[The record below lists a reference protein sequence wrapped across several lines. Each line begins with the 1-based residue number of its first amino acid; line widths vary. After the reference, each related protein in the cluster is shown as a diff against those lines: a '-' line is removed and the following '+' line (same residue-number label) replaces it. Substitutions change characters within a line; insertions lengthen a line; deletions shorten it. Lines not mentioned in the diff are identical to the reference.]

1 MNAAT
6 AVAAPTVQH
15 APSTESSMGSSPAIA
30 HAAARTSVAASAR
43 QTLVRA
49 IRSEWIKLRTLRS
62 TWVTAVITLFM
73 TTGIGTLATVI
84 TSNPKYFG
92 SGSWKMA
99 ILGASFGQIVVAVLG
114 ALVITGE
121 YSSGQIR
128 SSLAAVPRRSRL
140 FWAKALVM
148 AVWSFALGAVS
159 ILLIW
164 ALSTPLIGERATSL
178 TNHEFL
184 GYVWGTGL
192 AYAGIG
198 LMALGLGFLLRST
211 AGAITV
217 VSSLLFILNLPLSIA
232 SNFWS
237 WAGKALYLTPSV
249 TISAVT
255 DPFSVQSNWAA
266 GSPAPWISH
275 SAAVAVFAAWVLVPL
290 LAGWLAFTSRDA

>member
-6 AVAAPTVQH
+6 AVAAPAVQH
-15 APSTESSMGSSPAIA
+15 APSTESSVGSSR
-30 HAAARTSVAASAR
+30 AAARVSAAAR

-49 IRSEWIKLRTLRS
+49 VRSEWIKLRTLRS

-84 TSNPKYFG
+84 TSKPEYFG
-92 SGSWKMA
+92 SDGWKMA

-140 FWAKALVM
+140 FWAKAMVM
-148 AVWSFALGAVS
+148 TVWSFSLGAVS
-159 ILLIW
+159 ILLTW
-164 ALSTPLIGERATSL
+164 VLSTPLIGERATSL
-178 TNHEFL
+178 TNHEFF

-217 VSSLLFILNLPLSIA
+217 VSSLLFILNIPLSIA

-249 TISAVT
+249 TISAVI
-255 DPFSVQSNWAA
+255 DPFSAQSGWAD
-266 GSPAPWISH
+266 GTNAPWVSH
-275 SAAVAVFAAWVLVPL
+275 SAAVVVFAAWVLVPL
-290 LAGWLAFTSRDA
+290 LVGWFAFTRRDA

>member
-15 APSTESSMGSSPAIA
+15 APSTESSVGSSR
-30 HAAARTSVAASAR
+30 AAARVSAAASAR

-49 IRSEWIKLRTLRS
+49 VRSEWIKLRTLRS
-62 TWVTAVITLFM
+62 TWVTAVITLFT
-73 TTGIGTLATVI
+73 TTGIGALATVI
-84 TSNPKYFG
+84 TSKPEYFG
-92 SGSWKMA
+92 SDSWKMT
-99 ILGASFGQIVVAVLG
+99 ILGAPFGQIVVAVLG

-140 FWAKALVM
+140 FWAKAMVM
-148 AVWSFALGAVS
+148 TVWSFALGAVS
-159 ILLIW
+159 ILLTW
-164 ALSTPLIGERATSL
+164 ALSAPLIGERAISL

-249 TISAVT
+249 TVSAVI
-255 DPFSVQSNWAA
+255 DPFSVQSNWAE
-266 GSPAPWISH
+266 GSTAPWIGH
-275 SAAVAVFAAWVLVPL
+275 SAAVAVFAAWAIVPL
-290 LAGWLAFTSRDA
+290 AIAAVVFTHRDA

>member
-6 AVAAPTVQH
+6 AIAAPTVQH
-15 APSTESSMGSSPAIA
+15 APSTESSMGSSR
-30 HAAARTSVAASAR
+30 AAARVSAAASAR

-62 TWVTAVITLFM
+62 TWVTAVITLFL
-73 TTGIGTLATVI
+73 TTGIGALATVI

-99 ILGASFGQIVVAVLG
+99 ILGAPFGQIVVAVLG

-159 ILLIW
+159 ILLTW
-164 ALSTPLIGERATSL
+164 VLSTPLIGERATSL

-198 LMALGLGFLLRST
+198 LMALGLGFLMRST
-211 AGAITV
+211 AGSITV
-217 VSSLLFILNLPLSIA
+217 VSSLLFILNIPLSIA

-290 LAGWLAFTSRDA
+290 LAGWIAFTSRDA

>member
-1 MNAAT
+1 
-6 AVAAPTVQH
+6 
-15 APSTESSMGSSPAIA
+15 
-30 HAAARTSVAASAR
+30 
-43 QTLVRA
+43 
-49 IRSEWIKLRTLRS
+49 
-62 TWVTAVITLFM
+62 VTAVITLFT
-73 TTGIGTLATVI
+73 TTGIGALATVI
-84 TSNPKYFG
+84 TSKPEYFG
-92 SGSWKMA
+92 SDSWKMT
-99 ILGASFGQIVVAVLG
+99 ILGAPFGQIVVAVLG

-140 FWAKALVM
+140 FWAKAMVM
-148 AVWSFALGAVS
+148 TVWSFALGAVS
-159 ILLIW
+159 ILLTW
-164 ALSTPLIGERATSL
+164 ALSAPLIGERAISL

-237 WAGKALYLTPSV
+237 WAGKALYLTPSL

-255 DPFSVQSNWAA
+255 DPFSTQSYWANGA
-266 GSPAPWISH
+266 DAPWLRSPE
-275 SAAVAVFAAWVLVPL
+275 SL
-290 LAGWLAFTSRDA
+290 

>member
-15 APSTESSMGSSPAIA
+15 APSTESSMGSSR
-30 HAAARTSVAASAR
+30 AAARVSAAASAR

-62 TWVTAVITLFM
+62 TWVTAVITLFL
-73 TTGIGTLATVI
+73 TTGIGALATVV

-99 ILGASFGQIVVAVLG
+99 ILGAPFGQIVVAVLG

-140 FWAKALVM
+140 FWAKAMVM
-148 AVWSFALGAVS
+148 TVWSFSLGAVS
-159 ILLIW
+159 ILLTW
-164 ALSTPLIGERATSL
+164 VLSTPLIGERATSL

-198 LMALGLGFLLRST
+198 LMALGLGFLMRST
-211 AGAITV
+211 AGSITV
-217 VSSLLFILNLPLSIA
+217 VSSLLFILNIPLSIA

-290 LAGWLAFTSRDA
+290 LAGWIAFTSRDA

>member
-6 AVAAPTVQH
+6 AIAAPAVQH
-15 APSTESSMGSSPAIA
+15 APSTESSMGSSRAV
-30 HAAARTSVAASAR
+30 ARVSAASAR
-43 QTLVRA
+43 QTLVRS

-62 TWVTAVITLFM
+62 TWVTAVITLFL
-73 TTGIGTLATVI
+73 TTGVGTLVTVI

-159 ILLIW
+159 ILLTW
-164 ALSTPLIGERATSL
+164 VLSTPLIGERATSL

-290 LAGWLAFTSRDA
+290 LAGWIAFTSRDA

>member
-15 APSTESSMGSSPAIA
+15 APSTESSVGSSR
-30 HAAARTSVAASAR
+30 AAARVSAAASAR

-49 IRSEWIKLRTLRS
+49 VRSEWIKLRTLRS
-62 TWVTAVITLFM
+62 TWVTAVITLFT
-73 TTGIGTLATVI
+73 TTGIGALATVI
-84 TSNPKYFG
+84 TSKPEYFG
-92 SGSWKMA
+92 SDSWKTA
-99 ILGASFGQIVVAVLG
+99 ILGAPFGQIVVAVLG

-140 FWAKALVM
+140 FWAKAMVM
-148 AVWSFALGAVS
+148 TVWSFALGALS

-164 ALSTPLIGERATSL
+164 ALSTPLIGERAASL
-178 TNHEFL
+178 TNHKFL

-217 VSSLLFILNLPLSIA
+217 VVSVLFVVTVPLQLAASKWEWINKVIGCLPSTV
-232 SNFWS
+232 S
-237 WAGKALYLTPSV
+237 
-249 TISAVT
+249 SAVS
-255 DPFSVQSNWAA
+255 DPFQNATQWGGDGVQFL
-266 GSPAPWISH
+266 SH
-275 SAAVAVFAAWVLVPL
+275 GQAIAVFVAWALVPLIAAWVV
-290 LAGWLAFTSRDA
+290 FSRRDA

>member
-92 SGSWKMA
+92 SDSWKTA
-99 ILGASFGQIVVAVLG
+99 ILGAPFGQIVVAVLG

-140 FWAKALVM
+140 FWAKATVM
-148 AVWSFALGAVS
+148 TVWSFALGALS

-178 TNHEFL
+178 TNHKFL

-198 LMALGLGFLLRST
+198 LMALGLGFLMRST
-211 AGAITV
+211 AGSITV

-290 LAGWLAFTSRDA
+290 LAGWIAFTSRDA

>member
-6 AVAAPTVQH
+6 AIAAPTVQH
-15 APSTESSMGSSPAIA
+15 APSTESSMGSSRAV
-30 HAAARTSVAASAR
+30 ARVSAAASAR

-62 TWVTAVITLFM
+62 TWVTAVITLFL
-73 TTGIGTLATVI
+73 TTGIGALATVI

-92 SGSWKMA
+92 SDSWKTA
-99 ILGASFGQIVVAVLG
+99 ILGAPFGQIVVAVLG

-140 FWAKALVM
+140 FWAKAMVM
-148 AVWSFALGAVS
+148 TVWSFALGAVS
-159 ILLIW
+159 ILLTW
-164 ALSTPLIGERATSL
+164 ALSAPLIGERAISL

-249 TISAVT
+249 TVSAVI
-255 DPFSVQSNWAA
+255 DPFSVQSNWADDA
-266 GSPAPWISH
+266 AAPWISH
-275 SAAVAVFAAWVLVPL
+275 SATVAVFAAWVLVPL

>member
-15 APSTESSMGSSPAIA
+15 APSTESSVGSSR
-30 HAAARTSVAASAR
+30 AAARVSAAASAR

-49 IRSEWIKLRTLRS
+49 VRSEWIKLRTLRS
-62 TWVTAVITLFM
+62 TWVTAVITLFT
-73 TTGIGTLATVI
+73 TTGIGALATVI
-84 TSNPKYFG
+84 TSKPEYFG
-92 SGSWKMA
+92 SDSWKTA
-99 ILGASFGQIVVAVLG
+99 ILGAPFGQIVVAVLG

-140 FWAKALVM
+140 FWAKAMVM
-148 AVWSFALGAVS
+148 TVWSFALGAVS
-159 ILLIW
+159 ILLTW
-164 ALSTPLIGERATSL
+164 ALSAPLIGERAISL

-237 WAGKALYLTPSV
+237 WAGKALYLTPSLTV
-249 TISAVT
+249 SAVI
-255 DPFSVQSNWAA
+255 DPFSVQSNWANGA
-266 GSPAPWISH
+266 DAPWIGH

-290 LAGWLAFTSRDA
+290 FAGWIASTRRDA

>member
-6 AVAAPTVQH
+6 AVAAPAVQH
-15 APSTESSMGSSPAIA
+15 APSTESSMGSSRAV
-30 HAAARTSVAASAR
+30 ARVSAASAR
-43 QTLVRA
+43 QTPVRS

-62 TWVTAVITLFM
+62 TWVTAAITLFM

-84 TSNPKYFG
+84 SSKPEYFG
-92 SGSWKMA
+92 SNSWKTA
-99 ILGASFGQIVVAVLG
+99 IIGTTLGQVVVAVLG

-148 AVWSFALGAVS
+148 TVWSFALGAVS
-159 ILLIW
+159 ILLTW

-178 TNHEFL
+178 TNHKFF

-211 AGAITV
+211 AGSITV
-217 VSSLLFILNLPLSIA
+217 VSSLLFILNIPLSIA
-232 SNFWS
+232 SNFWG
-237 WAGKALYLTPSV
+237 WAGKALYLTPFV

-255 DPFSVQSNWAA
+255 DPFSVQSNWADDA
-266 GSPAPWISH
+266 AAPWIGH

-290 LAGWLAFTSRDA
+290 LAGWIAFTRRDA

>member
-6 AVAAPTVQH
+6 AVAAPAVQH
-15 APSTESSMGSSPAIA
+15 APSTESSVESSR
-30 HAAARTSVAASAR
+30 AAARSVTASAR

-49 IRSEWIKLRTLRS
+49 VRSEWIKLRTLRS

-84 TSNPKYFG
+84 SSKPEYFG
-92 SGSWKMA
+92 SNSWKTA
-99 ILGASFGQIVVAVLG
+99 IIGTTLGQVVVAVLG

-148 AVWSFALGAVS
+148 TVWSFALGAVS
-159 ILLIW
+159 ILLTW

-178 TNHEFL
+178 TNHKFF

-211 AGAITV
+211 AGSITV
-217 VSSLLFILNLPLSIA
+217 VSSLLFILNIPLSIA
-232 SNFWS
+232 SNFWG
-237 WAGKALYLTPSV
+237 WAGKALYLTPFV

-255 DPFSVQSNWAA
+255 DPFSVQSNWADDA
-266 GSPAPWISH
+266 AAPWIGH

-290 LAGWLAFTSRDA
+290 LAGWIAFTRRDA

>member
-15 APSTESSMGSSPAIA
+15 APSTESSVGSSR
-30 HAAARTSVAASAR
+30 AAARVSAAASAR

-49 IRSEWIKLRTLRS
+49 VRSEWIKLRTLRS

-73 TTGIGTLATVI
+73 TTGIGALATVI
-84 TSNPKYFG
+84 TSKPEYFG
-92 SGSWKMA
+92 SDSWKTA
-99 ILGASFGQIVVAVLG
+99 ILGAPFGQIVVAVLG

-140 FWAKALVM
+140 FWAKAMVM
-148 AVWSFALGAVS
+148 TVWSFALGALS

-232 SNFWS
+232 ANFWS
-237 WAGKALYLTPSV
+237 WAGKALYLTPSLTV
-249 TISAVT
+249 SAVI
-255 DPFSVQSNWAA
+255 DPFSVQSNWANGA
-266 GSPAPWISH
+266 DAPWIGH

-290 LAGWLAFTSRDA
+290 LAGWIAFTRRDA

>member
-1 MNAAT
+1 MR
-6 AVAAPTVQH
+6 
-15 APSTESSMGSSPAIA
+15 SSR
-30 HAAARTSVAASAR
+30 AAAHSVAASAR

-49 IRSEWIKLRTLRS
+49 VRSEWIKLRTLRS
-62 TWVTAVITLFM
+62 TWVTAVITLVM
-73 TTGIGTLATVI
+73 TTGIGTLGVVI
-84 TSNPKYFG
+84 SSRPQYFG
-92 SGSWKMA
+92 SEGWKTA
-99 ILGASFGQIVVAVLG
+99 ILGTTFGQIVVAVLG

-148 AVWSFALGAVS
+148 TVWSFGLGALS
-159 ILLIW
+159 ILLTW

-184 GYVWGTGL
+184 GFVWGTGL

-211 AGAITV
+211 AGSITV
-217 VSSLLFILNLPLSIA
+217 VSSLLFILNIPLSIA

-255 DPFSVQSNWAA
+255 DPFSVQSNWADGA
-266 GSPAPWISH
+266 AAPWIGH
-275 SAAVAVFAAWVLVPL
+275 SAAVAVFAVWVLVPL
-290 LAGWLAFTSRDA
+290 LAGWIAFTSRDA

>member
-6 AVAAPTVQH
+6 AIAAPTVQH
-15 APSTESSMGSSPAIA
+15 APSTESSMGSSR
-30 HAAARTSVAASAR
+30 AAARVSAAASAR

-62 TWVTAVITLFM
+62 TWVTAVITLFL
-73 TTGIGTLATVI
+73 TTGIGALATVI

-99 ILGASFGQIVVAVLG
+99 ILGAPFGQIVVAVLG

-148 AVWSFALGAVS
+148 AVWSFGLGAVS
-159 ILLIW
+159 ILLTW
-164 ALSTPLIGERATSL
+164 VLSTPLIGERATSL

-198 LMALGLGFLLRST
+198 LMALGLGFLMRST
-211 AGAITV
+211 AGSITV
-217 VSSLLFILNLPLSIA
+217 VSSLLFILNIPLSIA

-290 LAGWLAFTSRDA
+290 LAGWIAFTSRDA

>member
-6 AVAAPTVQH
+6 AVAAPAVQH
-15 APSTESSMGSSPAIA
+15 APSTESSMGSSRAV
-30 HAAARTSVAASAR
+30 ARVSAASAR
-43 QTLVRA
+43 QTPVRS

-84 TSNPKYFG
+84 SSKPEYFG
-92 SGSWKMA
+92 SNSWKTA
-99 ILGASFGQIVVAVLG
+99 IIGTTLGQVVVAVLG

-140 FWAKALVM
+140 FWAKAMVM
-148 AVWSFALGAVS
+148 TVWSFALGAVS
-159 ILLIW
+159 ILLTW
-164 ALSTPLIGERATSL
+164 ALSAPLIGERAISL

-211 AGAITV
+211 AGSITV
-217 VSSLLFILNLPLSIA
+217 VSSLLFILNIPLSIA

-249 TISAVT
+249 TVSAVI
-255 DPFSVQSNWAA
+255 DPFSVQSNWTDDAA
-266 GSPAPWISH
+266 APWIGH

-290 LAGWLAFTSRDA
+290 LAGWIAFTRRDA

>member
-6 AVAAPTVQH
+6 AVAAPAVQH
-15 APSTESSMGSSPAIA
+15 APSTESSMGSSRAV
-30 HAAARTSVAASAR
+30 ARVSAASAR
-43 QTLVRA
+43 QTPVRS

-62 TWVTAVITLFM
+62 TWVTAAITLFM

-84 TSNPKYFG
+84 TSKPEYLG
-92 SGSWKMA
+92 SSSWKMA
-99 ILGASFGQIVVAVLG
+99 ILGAPFGQIVVAVLG

-140 FWAKALVM
+140 FWAKAMVM
-148 AVWSFALGAVS
+148 TVWSFALGAVS
-159 ILLIW
+159 ILLTW
-164 ALSTPLIGERATSL
+164 ALSTPLIGERAASL

-232 SNFWS
+232 SNFWG

-255 DPFSVQSNWAA
+255 DPFSVQ
-266 GSPAPWISH
+266 
-275 SAAVAVFAAWVLVPL
+275 
-290 LAGWLAFTSRDA
+290 

>member
-6 AVAAPTVQH
+6 AVAAPAVQH
-15 APSTESSMGSSPAIA
+15 APSTESSMGSSRAV
-30 HAAARTSVAASAR
+30 ARVSAASAR
-43 QTLVRA
+43 QTPVRS

-84 TSNPKYFG
+84 SSKPEYFG
-92 SGSWKMA
+92 SNSWKTA
-99 ILGASFGQIVVAVLG
+99 IIGTTLGQVVVAVLG

-148 AVWSFALGAVS
+148 TVWSFALGAVS
-159 ILLIW
+159 ILLTW

-178 TNHEFL
+178 TNHKFF

-211 AGAITV
+211 AGSITV
-217 VSSLLFILNLPLSIA
+217 VSSLLFILNIPLSIA
-232 SNFWS
+232 SNFWG
-237 WAGKALYLTPSV
+237 WAGKALYLTPFV

-266 GSPAPWISH
+266 ESPAP
-275 SAAVAVFAAWVLVPL
+275 
-290 LAGWLAFTSRDA
+290 

>member
-15 APSTESSMGSSPAIA
+15 APSKESSMGSSR
-30 HAAARTSVAASAR
+30 AAARISVAASAR
-43 QTLVRA
+43 QTLIRA
-49 IRSEWIKLRTLRS
+49 VRSEWIKLRTLRS
-62 TWVTAVITLFM
+62 TWVTTVITLFM
-73 TTGIGTLATVI
+73 TTGIGALATVI
-84 TSNPKYFG
+84 TSKPEYFG
-92 SGSWKMA
+92 SNSWKMA
-99 ILGASFGQIVVAVLG
+99 ILGAPFGQIVVAVLG

-140 FWAKALVM
+140 FWAKAMVM
-148 AVWSFALGAVS
+148 TVWSFSLGAVS
-159 ILLIW
+159 ILLTW
-164 ALSTPLIGERATSL
+164 VLSTPLIGERATSL

-255 DPFSVQSNWAA
+255 DPFSVQSNWAD

-290 LAGWLAFTSRDA
+290 LAGWIAFTRRDA

>member
-15 APSTESSMGSSPAIA
+15 APSTESSVGSSRT
-30 HAAARTSVAASAR
+30 AARVSAAASAR

-49 IRSEWIKLRTLRS
+49 VRSEWIKLRTLRS
-62 TWVTAVITLFM
+62 TWVTAVITLFT
-73 TTGIGTLATVI
+73 TTGIGALATVI
-84 TSNPKYFG
+84 TSKPEYFG
-92 SGSWKMA
+92 SDSWKMT
-99 ILGASFGQIVVAVLG
+99 ILGAPFGQIVVAVLG

-140 FWAKALVM
+140 FWAKAMVM
-148 AVWSFALGAVS
+148 TVWSFALGAVS
-159 ILLIW
+159 ILLTW
-164 ALSTPLIGERATSL
+164 ALSAPLIGERAISL

-237 WAGKALYLTPSV
+237 WAGKALYLTPSL

-255 DPFSVQSNWAA
+255 DPFSTQSYWANGA
-266 GSPAPWISH
+266 DAPWIGH
-275 SAAVAVFAAWVLVPL
+275 SAAVAVFATWVLVPL
-290 LAGWLAFTSRDA
+290 FAGWIAFPRRDA

>member
-15 APSTESSMGSSPAIA
+15 APSTESSVGSSR
-30 HAAARTSVAASAR
+30 AAARVSAAASAR

-49 IRSEWIKLRTLRS
+49 VRSEWIKLRTLRS
-62 TWVTAVITLFM
+62 TWVTAVITLFT
-73 TTGIGTLATVI
+73 TTGIGALATVI
-84 TSNPKYFG
+84 TSKPEYFG
-92 SGSWKMA
+92 SDSWKMA
-99 ILGASFGQIVVAVLG
+99 ILGAPFGQIIVAVLG

-140 FWAKALVM
+140 FWAKAMVM
-148 AVWSFALGAVS
+148 TVWSFALGAVS
-159 ILLIW
+159 ILLTW
-164 ALSTPLIGERATSL
+164 ALSAPLIGERAISL

-237 WAGKALYLTPSV
+237 WAGKALYLTPSLTV
-249 TISAVT
+249 SAVI
-255 DPFSVQSNWAA
+255 DPFSTQSYWANGA
-266 GSPAPWISH
+266 DAPWIGH

-290 LAGWLAFTSRDA
+290 LAGWIAFTRRDA

>member
-6 AVAAPTVQH
+6 AIAAPAVQH
-15 APSTESSMGSSPAIA
+15 APSTESSMGSSRAV
-30 HAAARTSVAASAR
+30 ARVSAASAR
-43 QTLVRA
+43 QTLVRS

-62 TWVTAVITLFM
+62 TWVTAVITLFL
-73 TTGIGTLATVI
+73 TTGVGTLVTVI

-159 ILLIW
+159 ILLTW
-164 ALSTPLIGERATSL
+164 VLSTPLIGERATSL

-198 LMALGLGFLLRST
+198 LMALGLGFLMRST
-211 AGAITV
+211 AGSITV
-217 VSSLLFILNLPLSIA
+217 VSSLLFILNIPLSIA

>member
-15 APSTESSMGSSPAIA
+15 APSTESSVGSSR
-30 HAAARTSVAASAR
+30 AAARVSAAASAR

-49 IRSEWIKLRTLRS
+49 VRSEWIKLRTLRS
-62 TWVTAVITLFM
+62 TWVTAVITLFT
-73 TTGIGTLATVI
+73 TTGIGALATVI
-84 TSNPKYFG
+84 TSKPEYFG
-92 SGSWKMA
+92 SDSWKTA
-99 ILGASFGQIVVAVLG
+99 ILGAPFGQIIVAVLG

-140 FWAKALVM
+140 FWAKAMVM
-148 AVWSFALGAVS
+148 TVWSFALGALS

-164 ALSTPLIGERATSL
+164 ALSTPLIGERAISL

-237 WAGKALYLTPSV
+237 WAGKALYLTPSL

-255 DPFSVQSNWAA
+255 DPFSTQSYWANGA
-266 GSPAPWISH
+266 DAPWIGH

-290 LAGWLAFTSRDA
+290 FAGWIAFTRRDA

>member
-15 APSTESSMGSSPAIA
+15 APSTESSVGSSR
-30 HAAARTSVAASAR
+30 AAARVSAAASAR

-73 TTGIGTLATVI
+73 TTGIGALATVI
-84 TSNPKYFG
+84 TSKPEYFG

-99 ILGASFGQIVVAVLG
+99 ILGAPFGQIVVAVLG

-140 FWAKALVM
+140 FWAKAMVM
-148 AVWSFALGAVS
+148 TMWSFALGALS

-198 LMALGLGFLLRST
+198 LMSLGLGFLLRST

-255 DPFSVQSNWAA
+255 DPFSVQSGWANGA
-266 GSPAPWISH
+266 DAPWIGH

>member
-6 AVAAPTVQH
+6 AVAAPAVQH
-15 APSTESSMGSSPAIA
+15 APSTESSVESSR
-30 HAAARTSVAASAR
+30 AAARSVTASAR

-49 IRSEWIKLRTLRS
+49 VRSEWIKLRTLRS
-62 TWVTAVITLFM
+62 TWVTAVITLVM
-73 TTGIGTLATVI
+73 TTGIGALATVI
-84 TSNPKYFG
+84 TSKPEYFG

-99 ILGASFGQIVVAVLG
+99 ILGAPFGQIVVAVLG

-140 FWAKALVM
+140 FWAKAMVM
-148 AVWSFALGAVS
+148 TVWSFALGSLS

-164 ALSTPLIGERATSL
+164 ALSTPLIGERAASL
-178 TNHEFL
+178 TNHKFL

-217 VSSLLFILNLPLSIA
+217 IVSLLFVVAVPLQLAASKWEWINKVIGCLPSTV
-232 SNFWS
+232 S
-237 WAGKALYLTPSV
+237 
-249 TISAVT
+249 SAVS
-255 DPFSVQSNWAA
+255 DPFQNATQWGGDGVQFL
-266 GSPAPWISH
+266 SH
-275 SAAVAVFAAWVLVPL
+275 GQAIAVFVAWALVPLIAAWVV
-290 LAGWLAFTSRDA
+290 FSRRDA

>member
-15 APSTESSMGSSPAIA
+15 APSTESSMGSSRAV
-30 HAAARTSVAASAR
+30 ARVSAASAR

-62 TWVTAVITLFM
+62 TWVTAVITLFL
-73 TTGIGTLATVI
+73 TTGVGTLVTVI

-164 ALSTPLIGERATSL
+164 VLSTPLIGERATSL

-211 AGAITV
+211 AGSITV
-217 VSSLLFILNLPLSIA
+217 VSSLLFILNIPLSIA

-290 LAGWLAFTSRDA
+290 LAGWIAFTSRDA